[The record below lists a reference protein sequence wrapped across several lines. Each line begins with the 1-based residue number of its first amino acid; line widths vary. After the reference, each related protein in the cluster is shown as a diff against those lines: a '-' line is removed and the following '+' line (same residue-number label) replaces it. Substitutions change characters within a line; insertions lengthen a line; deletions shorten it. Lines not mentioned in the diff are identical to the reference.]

1 MPSLEPYPIISL
13 RNEDVLAPEE
23 MGSKRKGWVQVGN
36 DSEPWLFKYARLNNG
51 EITGEHWA
59 EKIAAELA
67 GLLEIPH
74 AQVDLATLDG
84 AIGCI
89 SRRFADLSRSGTELI
104 HGNDLLAGAVLGYD
118 RAGRRAQPDH
128 TIENIAKAITAVIAD
143 REERDMAF
151 LQLAGFVTLD
161 ALILNTDR
169 HHENWALI
177 RTRSSDGRLIHR
189 VAPTFDHASSLGR
202 NEPVEKLGQWLQ
214 EPHRFEWYAVRGR
227 GAIFIQPTD
236 SHGANP
242 LRLFE
247 VAARTW
253 PRYFQPWSIMLH
265 NVGLDRILA
274 VVDRVPEHM
283 IDPRQRAF
291 AKGLLGVT
299 FRRVSRAVT

>member
-1 MPSLEPYPIISL
+1 MPSLEPYPIIPL
-13 RNEDVLAPEE
+13 RKEDVLAPEE
-23 MGSKRKGWVQVGN
+23 MGSKRKGWVQVGA
-36 DSEPWLFKYARLNNG
+36 DSTPWLFKYARLSNR
-51 EITGEHWA
+51 EIMGEHWA

-84 AIGCI
+84 AVGCI
-89 SRRFADLSRSGTELI
+89 SRRFAELSRPGTELI

-128 TIENIAKAITAVIAD
+128 TIENIAKAVSAAIANRD
-143 REERDMAF
+143 ERDVAF
-151 LQLAGFVTLD
+151 SQLAGYVTLD

-177 RTRSSDGRLIHR
+177 RARSSDGRFIHR

-214 EPHRFEWYAVRGR
+214 EPHRFEWYAARGR

-236 SHGANP
+236 PHGANP
-242 LRLFE
+242 LRLVE

-253 PRYFQPWSIMLH
+253 PRYFQPWGKMLQ
-265 NVGLDRILA
+265 NVGLERILS
-274 VVDRVPEHM
+274 VVDRVPDHVM
-283 IDPRQRAF
+283 DARHRTF
-291 AKGLLGVT
+291 VKGLLGVT
-299 FRRVSRAVT
+299 YRKVTEALT